1 MVQLLLA
8 VYRAFDKLTNFL
20 LPILILLIIG
30 GWYVGFLQ
38 KKSSKKSGSIEP
50 VKPASDR
57 GGFKRRR

>member
-20 LPILILLIIG
+20 LPILVLLIIG

-38 KKSSKKSGSIEP
+38 KKSSNKSGSIEP
-50 VKPASDR
+50 VNKPERDR
-57 GGFKRRR
+57 GGFKRR